1 MSILDLLGYVWWLP
15 LVGLLI
21 YLIKD
26 FLSVFAKEFAHT
38 VIRWFKHRKQFVDA
52 STPDLITDNSSHVE
66 TNTMYV
72 SIESG
77 SESKIKSILQT
88 CITFIVP
95 IILYFLVVL
104 HPIGLVEVFNALNI
118 TSSIT
123 IVVGTYSIL
132 YRWVGSVLLVLQLVS
147 VVLVWIFGDL
157 IKRDKRNK
165 LGTTQK
171 ILVHLYVLIFSCSMI
186 SVAIYLDTYT

>member
-1 MSILDLLGYVWWLP
+1 M
-15 LVGLLI
+15 
-21 YLIKD
+21 
-26 FLSVFAKEFAHT
+26 
-38 VIRWFKHRKQFVDA
+38 VIRWFKNRKQFVDA
-52 STPDLITDNSSHVE
+52 STPDLLTDNSSHVE

-77 SESKIKSILQT
+77 SESKIKSNSILQT

-95 IILYFLVVL
+95 IILYFLIVL
-104 HPIGLVEVFNALNI
+104 HPIGLVEVFHVLNI
-118 TSSIT
+118 TSSVT

-147 VVLVWIFGDL
+147 VVLAWIFGDL
-157 IKRDKRNK
+157 TKRDKRNK
-165 LGTTQK
+165 LGTTQE
-171 ILVHLYVLIFSCSMI
+171 ILVHLYVLIVSCSMI